1 MIMVYKILR
10 EPEWA
15 AAQKTG
21 TFGGSPDDLSD
32 GFIHF
37 SAADQL
43 CATAEE
49 HFVGENALILLA
61 IDAERLGA
69 DLRWEVSRGG
79 QKFPH
84 LYAGLPLN
92 LVQWCRKIHRGPD
105 GRCIFPPGVP

>member
-10 EPEWA
+10 ETEWA
-15 AAQKTG
+15 AGQKAG
-21 TFGGSPDDLSD
+21 TFGGSLDDLRD

-43 CATAEE
+43 RATAEK

-92 LVQWCRKIHRGPD
+92 LVQWCREIHRGPD